1 MTERGAGISMFG
13 VHGIVVGLYIMVN
26 ASCWQ
31 GFLFGV
37 VAGTIGGV
45 AFQYGATE

>member
-13 VHGIVVGLYIMVN
+13 VHGIVVGFYIIVN

-31 GFLFGV
+31 CFLFGV
-37 VAGTIGGV
+37 LVGVVGGV
-45 AFQYGATE
+45 AYQYGATE